1 MHSNIRII
9 PSVDH
14 FFIDRYGSR
23 ELWNMR
29 LEISNLIDSLVA
41 NLISFLYNL
50 LIHTEKGESSHQPA
64 NRARWSAKAYVT

>member
-1 MHSNIRII
+1 
-9 PSVDH
+9 
-14 FFIDRYGSR
+14 
-23 ELWNMR
+23 MR

-64 NRARWSAKAYVT
+64 NRARWSAAKRFVYALVF

>member
-41 NLISFLYNL
+41 NLISFAYNL
-50 LIHTEKGESSHQPA
+50 HIHTESGASLTNLLTEQGGLRKHM
-64 NRARWSAKAYVT
+64 

>member
-41 NLISFLYNL
+41 NLISFAYNL
-50 LIHTEKGESSHQPA
+50 LIHTESGESLTNLLTEQGGLRKHM
-64 NRARWSAKAYVT
+64 

>member
-29 LEISNLIDSLVA
+29 FEIKKGLTHSAIKPFRYLVA
-41 NLISFLYNL
+41 GIGFEPMTFGL
-50 LIHTEKGESSHQPA
+50 
-64 NRARWSAKAYVT
+64 